1 MEIVLQKGNMMKD
14 YNDLKEEVK
23 SLKKDLLLRDAQ
35 VDQYED
41 ILHRVEEVNEKLKDL
56 WSPLWPKPLTKALAR
71 ALWSN
76 TKRRCL

>member
-56 WSPLWPKPLTKALAR
+56 WSPLWPKPLTKTLSR
-71 ALWSN
+71 ALRSE
-76 TKRRCL
+76 

>member
-1 MEIVLQKGNMMKD
+1 MKD

-35 VDQYED
+35 VDQYKD

-56 WSPLWPKPLTKALAR
+56 WSPLWPKPLTKALSR
-71 ALWSN
+71 ALRSE
-76 TKRRCL
+76 

>member
-1 MEIVLQKGNMMKD
+1 MSEHIHPYEWELRK
-14 YNDLKEEVK
+14 EVK
-23 SLKKDLLLRDAQ
+23 SLKKDLLLKDAQ

-71 ALWSN
+71 ALRSE
-76 TKRRCL
+76 

>member
-1 MEIVLQKGNMMKD
+1 MKD

-56 WSPLWPKPLTKALAR
+56 WSALWPKSLTKALSR
-71 ALWSN
+71 ALRSE
-76 TKRRCL
+76 